1 MRRLLWVD
9 AVRHIRG
16 KRERDVSPR
25 DRAPPWL
32 VLFASGCDLLLRLH
46 VCGHRKGVPLQG
58 VERKHLFEM
67 SVFCS
72 VRTLSSLRCF
82 GPVFV
87 GSHHDHTAMRLFA
100 SSYTAIL
107 QWRLR
112 GADRKV
118 RFGSGAAK
126 GIGPESGRS
135 QAQAAWLNV
144 VFPALCE

>member
-1 MRRLLWVD
+1 M
-9 AVRHIRG
+9 
-16 KRERDVSPR
+16 SPR
-25 DRAPPWL
+25 DRAPPRL
-32 VLFASGCDLLLRLH
+32 VLFASGCDLLLRLNI
-46 VCGHRKGVPLQG
+46 CSHRKGVPLQG
-58 VERKHLFEM
+58 VERKYLFEM

-118 RFGSGAAK
+118 RFGSEAVNHSTPKSGLRGTGAWAASR
-126 GIGPESGRS
+126 GGRDRHRAVLTIPGLSAYPEPPG
-135 QAQAAWLNV
+135 
-144 VFPALCE
+144 C